1 MSQKIAILQEEKK
14 LTKNSRYS
22 TQVSY
27 RIRYFTYKEA
37 GRPWTESDNFEKAL
51 IRTSTAMS

>member
-1 MSQKIAILQEEKK
+1 MSQKIAILQEENK
-14 LTKNSRYS
+14 LTKNSRY

-27 RIRYFTYKEA
+27 RIRYFTYKET

>member
-14 LTKNSRYS
+14 LTKNSIY

-27 RIRYFTYKEA
+27 RIRYFTYKET
-37 GRPWTESDNFEKAL
+37 GRPLTESDNFEKAL
-51 IRTSTAMS
+51 IRTSTAKS